1 MQHLQ
6 KTGGRGPQ
14 PQSLAALKRTVLAIR
29 GSGRSIVQSV
39 SCSILVCHSKLPTR
53 YLVFRIHPLG
63 LSAANGAAPS
73 RTAKHP
79 AASRGGAGSV
89 SPRNPRPAASAAPR
103 VPSPPPSASRYVGR
117 DRKES
122 RYTPHFPS
130 PSGSP
135 WDELFSEALHIPG

>member
-6 KTGGRGPQ
+6 KTGGPDGNLSPRR
-14 PQSLAALKRTVLAIR
+14 SKRRVLAIR
-29 GSGRSIVQSV
+29 GSERSIVQSV

-53 YLVFRIHPLG
+53 YLVFRTPPLG

-89 SPRNPRPAASAAPR
+89 SPRNPRSAVSGVLPP
-103 VPSPPPSASRYVGR
+103 PSPPPSASRYAGR

-122 RYTPHFPS
+122 PCTPHFPS

-135 WDELFSEALHIPG
+135 WDELFSEALHIRG